1 MTIEDAF
8 MRVFGDL
15 IRQGPGTT
23 ASTLRALNIVRPLL
37 PPSGEVLDVGCGTG
51 ASTRVLARHLD
62 RVIRAS
68 DVFPASIEIARKRA
82 ELVGLG
88 DRIVF
93 EVASLDD
100 PGIGPDTAALIWCE
114 AAAYSV
120 GVGRALDAW
129 RDLLMPG
136 GLAVFSELVW
146 LGEERPPEAFAFW
159 EREYPGMTDVTALR
173 AEVTG
178 RGLRAGRRLRAAG
191 RGLVGEL
198 LSAAGG
204 PARRAGHRA
213 GPGAGRGCR
222 PDPPRD
228 RGIPR
233 PWRHIRLHHHGSPQ
247 AGAVSTAR

>member
-23 ASTLRALNIVRPLL
+23 ASTLRALNIVRSLMPAT
-37 PPSGEVLDVGCGTG
+37 GEVLDVGCGTG

-88 DRIVF
+88 ERIVF

-100 PGIGPDTAALIWCE
+100 PGIGPGTAALIWCE

-120 GVGRALDAW
+120 GVGRALEAW
-129 RDLLMPG
+129 RELLMPG
-136 GLAVFSELVW
+136 GFAVFSELVW
-146 LGEERPPEAFAFW
+146 LGEARPPEAAAFW
-159 EREYPGMTDVTALR
+159 EREYPGMTDVAALR
-173 AEVTG
+173 AEVTS
-178 RGLRAGRRLRAAG
+178 RGFERVADFVLPVEDWWESYYLPLAARLDALGTVMDPALAEVAALTRREIAVFRDHGETYGYISVAA
-191 RGLVGEL
+191 RKP
-198 LSAAGG
+198 G
-204 PARRAGHRA
+204 P
-213 GPGAGRGCR
+213 
-222 PDPPRD
+222 
-228 RGIPR
+228 
-233 PWRHIRLHHHGSPQ
+233 
-247 AGAVSTAR
+247 